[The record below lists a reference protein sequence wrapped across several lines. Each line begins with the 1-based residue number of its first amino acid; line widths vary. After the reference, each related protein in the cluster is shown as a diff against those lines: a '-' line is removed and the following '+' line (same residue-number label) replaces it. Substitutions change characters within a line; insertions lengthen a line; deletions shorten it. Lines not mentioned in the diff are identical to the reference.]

1 MLTDA
6 TKDAIRAAYARLKEG
21 LPGFRPRAAQGR
33 MIAEVA
39 KALATAGGAAVV
51 EGTIESKTQVSGCS
65 VFAKDWT

>member
-1 MLTDA
+1 MLTDT

-39 KALATAGGAAVV
+39 KALATEGGAAVV
-51 EGTIESKTQVSGCS
+51 EAPTGTGK
-65 VFAKDWT
+65 